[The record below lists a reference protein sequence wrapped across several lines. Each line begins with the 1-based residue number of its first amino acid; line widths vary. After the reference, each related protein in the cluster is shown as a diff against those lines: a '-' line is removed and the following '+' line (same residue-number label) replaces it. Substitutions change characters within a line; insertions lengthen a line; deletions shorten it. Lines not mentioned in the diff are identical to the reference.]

1 MEANNRS
8 LHRYRSL
15 RFAQIVN
22 SASGEYS
29 DCRILDL
36 NSKGAKIRLR
46 RMPQTLGHVEF
57 LFLPENIKVPAVARW
72 LRGMECGIE
81 FLKRVR
87 FLEKHDV
94 HPTAGQPTIATNYPV
109 GGA

>member
-1 MEANNRS
+1 MDTDNRS
-8 LHRYRSL
+8 LRRYRSL
-15 RFAQIVN
+15 RGAQIVN
-22 SASGEYS
+22 CESGEYS

-36 NSKGAKIRLR
+36 NSKGARIRLR

-72 LRGMECGIE
+72 LRGTECGIE

-94 HPTAGQPTIATNYPV
+94 SPTVGQPNIATNNPL
-109 GGA
+109 G